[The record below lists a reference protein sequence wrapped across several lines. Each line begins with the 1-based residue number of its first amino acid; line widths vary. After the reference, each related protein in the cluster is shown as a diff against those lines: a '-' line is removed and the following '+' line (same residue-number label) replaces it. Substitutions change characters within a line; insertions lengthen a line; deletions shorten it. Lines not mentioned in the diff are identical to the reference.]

1 MEKNCECTNCRL
13 QNAKNEPNYKL
24 LNVLDHPWVDS
35 ALAVWRIG
43 GFREIIWNKKY
54 PLFTLSEKNEMYDGL
69 LQRDVGLVLVY
80 LLFPFKALFSH
91 AEERD
96 DSNKEEYKA
105 SLGFFKITI

>member
-1 MEKNCECTNCRL
+1 
-13 QNAKNEPNYKL
+13 
-24 LNVLDHPWVDS
+24 
-35 ALAVWRIG
+35 
-43 GFREIIWNKKY
+43 
-54 PLFTLSEKNEMYDGL
+54 MYDGL